1 MFGYCARLGLPEGLH
16 KEGCDDIIKALP
28 TTNCAVYDL
37 NDISDHDHVVPTLAL
52 EALGDD

>member
-1 MFGYCARLGLPEGLH
+1 MFGDCARLGLPEGLH